1 MDVTRTG
8 RGVVTA
14 PTWRI
19 SPTVPEQV
27 APSCLYDS
35 EPWLR
40 GWERVTVERRART
53 AYVHTDPDAP
63 GARAD
68 DGVAVLPLY
77 ALHES
82 PFWDGYERQVDL
94 VGRFGDPVVFA
105 GSPYS
110 MYTRR
115 GHVPAALIEGAHTTA
130 MEWIAEGVGELLVV
144 PNLTEE
150 GVEDWLRVAGEP
162 VGRLLLERTYAT
174 DLADDLD
181 TQLHRTTNK
190 IRRDVARRLR
200 RADERG
206 LTVRVVEGEEARALV
221 PAVYPLTVDTS
232 DKNDW
237 PPLFDEASLTA
248 LLEIPGAFLL
258 VAEVDG
264 RLVGAFFAFRRG
276 TEVTFMCGGV
286 SYATLH
292 DLSTYVAL
300 MYRGT
305 EWAYANGV
313 RRLEWGRD
321 NYRFKE
327 RHALTGTDLYALVY
341 APGPRP
347 DLVPELRRMHAELS
361 AYIEGE

>member
-206 LTVRVVEGEEARALV
+206 LTVRVVEGRRRA
-221 PAVYPLTVDTS
+221 P
-232 DKNDW
+232 W
-237 PPLFDEASLTA
+237 CPPCT
-248 LLEIPGAFLL
+248 
-258 VAEVDG
+258 
-264 RLVGAFFAFRRG
+264 R
-276 TEVTFMCGGV
+276 
-286 SYATLH
+286 
-292 DLSTYVAL
+292 
-300 MYRGT
+300 
-305 EWAYANGV
+305 
-313 RRLEWGRD
+313 
-321 NYRFKE
+321 
-327 RHALTGTDLYALVY
+327 
-341 APGPRP
+341 
-347 DLVPELRRMHAELS
+347 
-361 AYIEGE
+361 